1 MQDGFI
7 NIIVILGII
16 VGVLFFYSRSVQLDV
31 YVKEGMTTRSK
42 GDPEPTSDAA
52 DRVSDLEIKLDKL
65 KTSVS
70 IDANRK
76 NYENMI
82 INFEDII
89 SLIKEPSLNKKKIVN
104 LKISLEDSKKI
115 QNIDKDFA
123 EIYLKNMTIIEIII
137 LDNHNFINNLLE
149 DY

>member
-1 MQDGFI
+1 M

-31 YVKEGMTTRSK
+31 YVKEGLTNRKRS
-42 GDPEPTSDAA
+42 DPEPTSDAA

-89 SLIKEPSLNKKKIVN
+89 SYSMMSRLSKIDPNGKFSDISADFSELNEMQNAKKTLN
-104 LKISLEDSKKI
+104 DMMAWLDKK
-115 QNIDKDFA
+115 
-123 EIYLKNMTIIEIII
+123 
-137 LDNHNFINNLLE
+137 
-149 DY
+149 

>member
-1 MQDGFI
+1 M

-31 YVKEGMTTRSK
+31 YVKEGLATRKKS
-42 GDPEPTSDAA
+42 DPEPTSDAA

-89 SLIKEPSLNKKKIVN
+89 SYSMMSRLSQIDPNGKFSDISADFSELNEMQNAKKTLN
-104 LKISLEDSKKI
+104 DMMAWLDKK
-115 QNIDKDFA
+115 
-123 EIYLKNMTIIEIII
+123 
-137 LDNHNFINNLLE
+137 
-149 DY
+149 

>member
-7 NIIVILGII
+7 NIILILGII

-31 YVKEGMTTRSK
+31 YVKEGLRNRSK
-42 GDPEPTSDAA
+42 DDPEPTSDAA

-82 INFEDII
+82 INMEDII
-89 SLIKEPSLNKKKIVN
+89 SYSMMSRISQIDPNSKFSDLSADFSELNEMQNAKKTLN
-104 LKISLEDSKKI
+104 DMMAWLDKK
-115 QNIDKDFA
+115 
-123 EIYLKNMTIIEIII
+123 
-137 LDNHNFINNLLE
+137 
-149 DY
+149 

>member
-16 VGVLFFYSRSVQLDV
+16 VGVLFFYSRSVQLKM
-31 YVKEGMTTRSK
+31 YTTEGLTTRKKS
-42 GDPEPTSDAA
+42 DPEPTSDMA
-52 DRVSDLEIKLDKL
+52 DNVSDLEIKLDKL

-89 SLIKEPSLNKKKIVN
+89 SYSMMSRLSQIDPNGKFSDISADFSELNEMQNAKKTLN
-104 LKISLEDSKKI
+104 DMMAWLDKK
-115 QNIDKDFA
+115 
-123 EIYLKNMTIIEIII
+123 
-137 LDNHNFINNLLE
+137 
-149 DY
+149 

>member
-16 VGVLFFYSRSVQLDV
+16 IGVLFFYSRSVQLDV
-31 YVKEGMTTRSK
+31 YVKEGLATRSK

-52 DRVSDLEIKLDKL
+52 DRVSDLEIQLDKL

-89 SLIKEPSLNKKKIVN
+89 SYSMMKRLSEIDPNGKFSELTAEFDELNQMQNAKKTLN
-104 LKISLEDSKKI
+104 DMMAWLDKK
-115 QNIDKDFA
+115 
-123 EIYLKNMTIIEIII
+123 
-137 LDNHNFINNLLE
+137 
-149 DY
+149 

>member
-1 MQDGFI
+1 MQDGFM

-31 YVKEGMTTRSK
+31 YVKEGLATRKKS
-42 GDPEPTSDAA
+42 DPEPTSDAA

-82 INFEDII
+82 INYDDII
-89 SLIKEPSLNKKKIVN
+89 SYSMMSRLS
-104 LKISLEDSKKI
+104 
-115 QNIDKDFA
+115 QIDPNGKFSDLTADFA
-123 EIYLKNMTIIEIII
+123 ELTQMQNAKKTLNDMMAW
-137 LDNHNFINNLLE
+137 LDKK
-149 DY
+149 

>member
-16 VGVLFFYSRSVQLDV
+16 IGVLFFYSRSVQLDV
-31 YVKEGMTTRSK
+31 YVKEGLATRKK
-42 GDPEPTSDAA
+42 GDPEPTSDMA
-52 DRVSDLEIKLDKL
+52 DNVSDLEIKLDKL

-82 INFEDII
+82 INYEDII
-89 SLIKEPSLNKKKIVN
+89 SYSMMSRLSQIDPNGKFSD
-104 LKISLEDSKKI
+104 ISA
-115 QNIDKDFA
+115 DFA
-123 EIYLKNMTIIEIII
+123 ELNEMQNAKKTLNDMMAW
-137 LDNHNFINNLLE
+137 LDKK
-149 DY
+149 

>member
-7 NIIVILGII
+7 NIILILGII
-16 VGVLFFYSRSVQLDV
+16 VGVLFFYSRSVQLNV
-31 YVKEGMTTRSK
+31 YMKEGLTTRSK

-82 INFEDII
+82 INMEDII
-89 SLIKEPSLNKKKIVN
+89 SYSMMSRLSQIDPNGKFSD
-104 LKISLEDSKKI
+104 ISA
-115 QNIDKDFA
+115 DFA
-123 EIYLKNMTIIEIII
+123 ELNEMQNAKKTLNDMMAW
-137 LDNHNFINNLLE
+137 LDKK
-149 DY
+149 

>member
-1 MQDGFI
+1 MQDGFM

-31 YVKEGMTTRSK
+31 YVKEGLANRKKS
-42 GDPEPTSDAA
+42 DPEPTSDAA

-89 SLIKEPSLNKKKIVN
+89 CYSMMSRLSQIDPNGKFSDISADFSELNEMQNAKKTLN
-104 LKISLEDSKKI
+104 DMMAWLDKK
-115 QNIDKDFA
+115 
-123 EIYLKNMTIIEIII
+123 
-137 LDNHNFINNLLE
+137 
-149 DY
+149 

>member
-16 VGVLFFYSRSVQLDV
+16 VGVLFFYSRSVQLKM
-31 YVKEGMTTRSK
+31 YTTEGLTTRKKS
-42 GDPEPTSDAA
+42 DPEPTSDMA
-52 DRVSDLEIKLDKL
+52 DNVSDLEIQLDKL

-76 NYENMI
+76 NYENII

-89 SLIKEPSLNKKKIVN
+89 SYSMMKRLSQIDPNGKFSDLTAEFEELNQMQNAKKTLN
-104 LKISLEDSKKI
+104 DLMAWLDKK
-115 QNIDKDFA
+115 
-123 EIYLKNMTIIEIII
+123 
-137 LDNHNFINNLLE
+137 
-149 DY
+149 

>member
-16 VGVLFFYSRSVQLDV
+16 IGVLFFYSRSVQLKM
-31 YVKEGMTTRSK
+31 YTTEGLTTRKK
-42 GDPEPTSDAA
+42 GDPEPTSDMA

-76 NYENMI
+76 SYENMI
-82 INFEDII
+82 INYEDII
-89 SLIKEPSLNKKKIVN
+89 SYSL
-104 LKISLEDSKKI
+104 
-115 QNIDKDFA
+115 IDKLSKIDPNGKFSDLSA
-123 EIYLKNMTIIEIII
+123 EFNELNQMQNAKKTLNDMMAW
-137 LDNHNFINNLLE
+137 LDKK
-149 DY
+149 

>member
-1 MQDGFI
+1 MQEGFI

-31 YVKEGMTTRSK
+31 YVKEGLTNRKKS
-42 GDPEPTSDAA
+42 DPEPTSDTA
-52 DRVSDLEIKLDKL
+52 DRVSDLEIMLDKL

-76 NYENMI
+76 NYENII

-89 SLIKEPSLNKKKIVN
+89 SYSMMKRLSQIDPNGKFSDISADFSELNEMQNAKKTLN
-104 LKISLEDSKKI
+104 DMMAWLDKK
-115 QNIDKDFA
+115 
-123 EIYLKNMTIIEIII
+123 
-137 LDNHNFINNLLE
+137 
-149 DY
+149 

>member
-31 YVKEGMTTRSK
+31 YVKEGLTTRSK

-52 DRVSDLEIKLDKL
+52 DRVSDLEIQLDKL

-76 NYENMI
+76 MYENII
-82 INFEDII
+82 INYEDII
-89 SLIKEPSLNKKKIVN
+89 SYSMMKRLSQIDPNGKFSDLTAEFNELNQMQNAKKTLN
-104 LKISLEDSKKI
+104 DLMAWLDKK
-115 QNIDKDFA
+115 
-123 EIYLKNMTIIEIII
+123 
-137 LDNHNFINNLLE
+137 
-149 DY
+149 

>member
-1 MQDGFI
+1 MQDGFM
-7 NIIVILGII
+7 NIILILGII

-31 YVKEGMTTRSK
+31 YVKEGLATRSK
-42 GDPEPTSDAA
+42 SDPEPTSDMA

-76 NYENMI
+76 SYENMI

-89 SLIKEPSLNKKKIVN
+89 SYSMMSRLSQIDPNGKFSDLTAEFNELNQMQNAKKTLN
-104 LKISLEDSKKI
+104 DLMAWLDKK
-115 QNIDKDFA
+115 
-123 EIYLKNMTIIEIII
+123 
-137 LDNHNFINNLLE
+137 
-149 DY
+149 

>member
-16 VGVLFFYSRSVQLDV
+16 IGVLFFYSRSVQLKMYTTV
-31 YVKEGMTTRSK
+31 GLTTRKKS
-42 GDPEPTSDAA
+42 DPEPTSDAA
-52 DRVSDLEIKLDKL
+52 DRVSDLQIKLDKL

-89 SLIKEPSLNKKKIVN
+89 SYSMMSRLSQIDPNGKFSDISADFSELNEMQNAKKTLN
-104 LKISLEDSKKI
+104 DMMAWLDKK
-115 QNIDKDFA
+115 
-123 EIYLKNMTIIEIII
+123 
-137 LDNHNFINNLLE
+137 
-149 DY
+149 

>member
-1 MQDGFI
+1 MQDGFM

-31 YVKEGMTTRSK
+31 YVKEGLATRKK
-42 GDPEPTSDAA
+42 GDPEPTSDMA
-52 DRVSDLEIKLDKL
+52 DNVSDLEIKLDKL

-89 SLIKEPSLNKKKIVN
+89 SYSMMSRLSQIDPNGKFSDISADFSELNEMQNAKKTLN
-104 LKISLEDSKKI
+104 DMMAWLDKK
-115 QNIDKDFA
+115 
-123 EIYLKNMTIIEIII
+123 
-137 LDNHNFINNLLE
+137 
-149 DY
+149 

>member
-1 MQDGFI
+1 MQDGFM

-31 YVKEGMTTRSK
+31 YVKEGLATRSK

-70 IDANRK
+70 LDANRK
-76 NYENMI
+76 NYENII
-82 INFEDII
+82 INYDDII
-89 SLIKEPSLNKKKIVN
+89 SYSMMSRLSQIDPNGKFSDLTADFEELNQMQAAKKTLN
-104 LKISLEDSKKI
+104 DLMAWLDKK
-115 QNIDKDFA
+115 
-123 EIYLKNMTIIEIII
+123 
-137 LDNHNFINNLLE
+137 
-149 DY
+149 

>member
-1 MQDGFI
+1 MQDGFM
-7 NIIVILGII
+7 NIIVILAII
-16 VGVLFFYSRSVQLDV
+16 IGVLFFYSRSVQLDV
-31 YVKEGMTTRSK
+31 YVKEGLTNRKK

-89 SLIKEPSLNKKKIVN
+89 SYSMMSRLSQIDPNGKFSDISADFSELNEMQNAKKTLN
-104 LKISLEDSKKI
+104 DMMAWLDKK
-115 QNIDKDFA
+115 
-123 EIYLKNMTIIEIII
+123 
-137 LDNHNFINNLLE
+137 
-149 DY
+149 

>member
-16 VGVLFFYSRSVQLDV
+16 IGVLFFYSRSVQLDV
-31 YVKEGMTTRSK
+31 YVKEGMRTKTK
-42 GDPEPTSDAA
+42 GDPEPTSDMA
-52 DRVSDLEIKLDKL
+52 DNVSDLEIKLDKL

-82 INFEDII
+82 INYEDII
-89 SLIKEPSLNKKKIVN
+89 SYSMMNRLSQIDPNGKFSDISADFSELNEMQNAKKTLN
-104 LKISLEDSKKI
+104 DMMAWLDKK
-115 QNIDKDFA
+115 
-123 EIYLKNMTIIEIII
+123 
-137 LDNHNFINNLLE
+137 
-149 DY
+149 